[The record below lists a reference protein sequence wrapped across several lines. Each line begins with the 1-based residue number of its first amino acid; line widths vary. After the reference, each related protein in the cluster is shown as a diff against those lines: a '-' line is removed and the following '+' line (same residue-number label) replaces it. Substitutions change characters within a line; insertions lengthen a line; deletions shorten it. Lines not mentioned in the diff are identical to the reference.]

1 MNAAHMMRRFE
12 SGGFTHEQASCLA
25 ETIAEEVD
33 GTVATR
39 EFVELAIERA
49 TSRLATAE
57 EVNEIIRTM
66 ALRADAD
73 EMRAALQNMATK
85 DDIRNMA
92 TKDDLKGMAT
102 TEFVERVVAE
112 AKYDVVK
119 WIAGIIA
126 VQTVAIL
133 AGAVM
138 ILKALS

>member
-1 MNAAHMMRRFE
+1 
-12 SGGFTHEQASCLA
+12 
-25 ETIAEEVD
+25 
-33 GTVATR
+33 
-39 EFVELAIERA
+39 
-49 TSRLATAE
+49 
-57 EVNEIIRTM
+57 
-66 ALRADAD
+66 
-73 EMRAALQNMATK
+73 MRAALQNMATKDDIRNMATK

-133 AGAVM
+133 TGAVM